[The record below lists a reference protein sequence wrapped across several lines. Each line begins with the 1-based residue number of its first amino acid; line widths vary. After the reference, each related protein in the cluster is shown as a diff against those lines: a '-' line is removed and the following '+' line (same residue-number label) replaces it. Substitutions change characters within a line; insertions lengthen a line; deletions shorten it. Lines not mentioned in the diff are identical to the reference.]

1 MTIAKINNI
10 TTTGLSKIDNIAL
23 SLLGKIDNIALPS
36 AGPFISIQEVDVS
49 IAGSASSGTTTIS
62 AVSSLASIVWAG
74 NTCDTA
80 AADLTA
86 VWGTLT
92 LTNSTTVTAN
102 RGSSAASALSLKCYV
117 IDWNTDWVE
126 SVQFGNMTTSA
137 ATTATATISSVTT
150 SRSAVFF
157 LGTYNTAANTNYAR
171 GLGRFD
177 LTNST
182 TVTLT
187 KGAATTDLLG
197 KFCVVQFKAAKIQSL
212 NALSIS
218 MTSGNASNT
227 ATISA
232 VTANST
238 FTAFGGCTMSASVTD
253 PSISLGSI
261 GYTNTTTYTATRSTS
276 TSGTVIVN
284 GTAIEFTSG
293 TLNRVQ
299 REAATA
305 FAASTATK
313 TRSNTAVNTAKTF
326 VSHLGLQSTI
336 TGTNPGSIVSTVEM
350 TDSTTMTATRANT
363 ANDNALFRYE
373 ETEFV

>member
-1 MTIAKINNI
+1 MTFTLEDGFWNPQV
-10 TTTGLSKIDNIAL
+10 S
-23 SLLGKIDNIALPS
+23 
-36 AGPFISIQEVDVS
+36 GPILSIQEVDVA
-49 IAGSASSGTTTIS
+49 IAGGASSGTATIS

-74 NTCDTA
+74 NTSNTA
-80 AADLTA
+80 ADDLTA
-86 VWGTLT
+86 VWATVT

-102 RGSSAASALSLKCYV
+102 RGSAAASALSVKCYV
-117 IDWNTDWVE
+117 IDWSSDWVE
-126 SVQFGNMTTSA
+126 SVQFGSMTTSA
-137 ATTATATISSVTT
+137 STTATATISSVTT

-157 LGTYNTAANTNYAR
+157 LGHYNTSANTNYAR

-212 NALSIS
+212 QTTSIS
-218 MTSGNASNT
+218 MTSGNSSAT

-232 VTANST
+232 VTANNT
-238 FTAFGGCTMSASVTD
+238 FMAYGGCTMGSSVTD
-253 PSISLGSI
+253 PSISLGST
-261 GYTNTTTYTATRSTS
+261 GYTNTTTITATRSAS

-284 GTAIEFTSG
+284 GTVIEFTSG

-299 REAATA
+299 REAAVA
-305 FAASTATK
+305 FAASTATR
-313 TRSNTAVNTAKTF
+313 TRSNTAVDTTKTF
-326 VSHLGLQSTI
+326 VSHLGNQTTVTTS
-336 TGTNPGSIVSTVEM
+336 NMGSVVSTVEM
-350 TDSTTMTATRANT
+350 TAASTMTATRGNT

-373 ETEFV
+373 EVEFV